1 MHRRTNSVAGLA
13 LIALLIGAAA
23 VGCAGKDGAGTGTGQ
38 QATFSPAGQ
47 TDQVQ
52 AQATD
57 TLPPAS
63 DGTAPDATGAP
74 GTSDAPG
81 AAAPQIDAQLNA
93 IDQSLG
99 NLNGS
104 LSGADAGP
112 SAGE

>member
-1 MHRRTNSVAGLA
+1 MHRRTNSVTRLA

-23 VGCAGKDGAGTGTGQ
+23 IGCAGKNGAGAGTGQ
-38 QATFSPAGQ
+38 QATIVPAGQ
-47 TDQVQ
+47 TDQ

-57 TLPPAS
+57 TAPPVS
-63 DGTAPDATGAP
+63 DSAAPGAP
-74 GTSDAPG
+74 GAPD

-104 LSGADAGP
+104 LSGADAGA